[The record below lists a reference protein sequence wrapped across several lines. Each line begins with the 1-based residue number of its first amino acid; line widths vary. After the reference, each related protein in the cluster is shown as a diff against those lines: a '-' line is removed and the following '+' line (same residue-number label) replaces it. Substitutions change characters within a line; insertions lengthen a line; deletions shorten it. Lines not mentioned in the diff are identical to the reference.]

1 MPPSRTSSVAS
12 SHRRYEGDVES
23 SDDLHEADSP
33 VNERPQTHAN
43 RSTRKHEL
51 GDVTPRPPLRGF
63 ASSEKVLPAPAAPLP
78 SHNSAPSVLPTAASS
93 VPAVLVAPSEPT
105 PSVVVAAPDP
115 AVPAPRIGTSPAPRP
130 LVPFHAESSL
140 WPYPRAP
147 LDDRDDIV
155 ELDFA
160 DTSALSDVDAFER
173 RRRQNGKN
181 GAKQSKKDI
190 ERSWDVPGDITPNVS
205 AGSPRAILG
214 RPSQAPTH
222 NNNNIVVPANGLA
235 ASPTPRSDALRA
247 NQPNATS
254 APAKTP
260 EQTVGGPAPAPGGGS
275 GRSKGKAKPPNTNGS
290 NAKVPVPVTVP
301 VPDTKQANGAT
312 LARAAASA
320 AIVDAI
326 HAHSNGSAPPPTTDR
341 NEFVREVLTLIH
353 TDPSFVD
360 RLWTEYCAR
369 A

>member
-1 MPPSRTSSVAS
+1 
-12 SHRRYEGDVES
+12 
-23 SDDLHEADSP
+23 
-33 VNERPQTHAN
+33 
-43 RSTRKHEL
+43 
-51 GDVTPRPPLRGF
+51 
-63 ASSEKVLPAPAAPLP
+63 
-78 SHNSAPSVLPTAASS
+78 
-93 VPAVLVAPSEPT
+93 
-105 PSVVVAAPDP
+105 
-115 AVPAPRIGTSPAPRP
+115 
-130 LVPFHAESSL
+130 
-140 WPYPRAP
+140 
-147 LDDRDDIV
+147 
-155 ELDFA
+155 
-160 DTSALSDVDAFER
+160 
-173 RRRQNGKN
+173 
-181 GAKQSKKDI
+181 
-190 ERSWDVPGDITPNVS
+190 VPGDIIPNVS

-275 GRSKGKAKPPNTNGS
+275 GSGRSKGKAKLPNANGS
-290 NAKVPVPVTVP
+290 NAKVPVPVSVP

-320 AIVDAI
+320 AIVNAI
-326 HAHSNGSAPPPTTDR
+326 HAHSNGSAPLPTTDR

-353 TDPSFVD
+353 TDSSFVD

-369 A
+369 V